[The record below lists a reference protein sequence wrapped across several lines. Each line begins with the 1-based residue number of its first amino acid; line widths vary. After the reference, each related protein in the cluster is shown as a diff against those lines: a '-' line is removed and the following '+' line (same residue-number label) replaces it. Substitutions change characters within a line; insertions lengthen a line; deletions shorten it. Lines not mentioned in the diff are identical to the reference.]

1 MFKGFDNIALND
13 FFLFK
18 LSSTTFE
25 RPHTQNLETTGAF
38 GCQDFPRC
46 LYAYKIFTKVD
57 LSGTLLLFCT
67 YLAFSED
74 VKLLIYFRYFLYS
87 TAITSENN
95 KNDPTLILDLAVQST
110 TKNSSTNVT

>member
-38 GCQDFPRC
+38 GC
-46 LYAYKIFTKVD
+46 
-57 LSGTLLLFCT
+57 
-67 YLAFSED
+67 
-74 VKLLIYFRYFLYS
+74 
-87 TAITSENN
+87 
-95 KNDPTLILDLAVQST
+95 
-110 TKNSSTNVT
+110 